1 VSLLAAFAF
10 ANLKHD
16 LGWLWGVI
24 THASFWQL
32 ACMALGIWMIV
43 VQFQLADSRHDASAY
58 LKQRDAY
65 KAQLDSI
72 SSKRNEQKIQTET
85 RIVSVREKIKEAD
98 GRAEKV
104 ESAPLPGGCRT
115 PPEISQADL

>member
-1 VSLLAAFAF
+1 VTWLTLGLFA
-10 ANLKHD
+10 KRV
-16 LGWLWGVI
+16 GTGVI
-24 THASFWQL
+24 TWLTHASFWQFVAIGLLCL
-32 ACMALGIWMIV
+32 AV
-43 VQFQLADSRHDASAY
+43 VQHFELAHSRKDAAAY

-72 SSKRNEQKIQTET
+72 SSKRDVQRQVT
-85 RIVSVREKIKEAD
+85 RDRLVTVTRVIKEAD

-104 ESAPLPGGCRT
+104 EKAPLPGRCRT

>member
-1 VSLLAAFAF
+1 MTWLTLGLFA
-10 ANLKHD
+10 KRV
-16 LGWLWGVI
+16 GTGVI
-24 THASFWQL
+24 TFLGRLNPWQL
-32 ACMALGIWMIV
+32 ALLALGIFAV
-43 VQFQLADSRHDASAY
+43 VQHFELAHSRKDAAAY

-98 GRAEKV
+98 GRADKV